1 LSTRH
6 SGIPELVADGGS
18 GFLVEERNA
27 DELASRLLDLIENPG
42 AWPAMGERGRRI
54 VEAQFDINALNRDL
68 VELYD
73 DVVSQFRSNARR

>member
-27 DELASRLLDLIENPG
+27 DELANRLLYLVENPR
-42 AWPAMGERGRRI
+42 AWPAMGDTGRRI
-54 VEAQFDINALNRDL
+54 VEAQFDIDALNRDL
-68 VELYD
+68 LRLYN
-73 DVVSQFRSNARR
+73 DVISQFRSNAQR